1 MVDRLVR
8 GLGRWRWAITGAW
21 VVGLVVA
28 GLVSMPLPSLLSG
41 GGWSVDGSDSATV
54 QADLAHGFVG
64 RGNSDVMVV
73 VVDHWYTSDQPGFA
87 KRVSRVM
94 NDVGHDRDLSVR
106 NQVGFSTT
114 TGPLQQRFIG
124 KDGRTAIDQLGLD
137 LEDGTARRVLP
148 QIQSEISSRFGGQG
162 LDVTLVGTAAFW
174 GAVNTL
180 SEEGLVHAEMLTFPL
195 VLIVLVGLFG
205 GLVAALVSLAVG
217 ATAILA
223 SFAVLTVLA
232 GHLELSL
239 FVQNTATMLGL
250 GVGIDYSLFVIARF
264 KEELGRGRTV
274 DDALATTL
282 RTSGETVLFSGITI
296 LAAMSTLFLVPLGVV
311 FSIALGAVVVVAF
324 SVLTSLLLLPVLLR
338 VLGHRISA
346 GRIRLI
352 SAGIGRGAHRE
363 LPIRGAHR
371 PPHLT
376 RWERIAHRVMA
387 RPLVFLGLGL
397 ILLLT
402 LAAPAR
408 SLTTFTPD
416 AQIVPQSSPVRV
428 GFDRVQDQ
436 FGTGTTAPIQVLVTA
451 SRPMTTPADAAVLG
465 RLERRLAA
473 LPSVARV
480 DSALPVLALASPS
493 TPFGALQADAREAL
507 PSGIRG
513 MVGHYVSTDATKMIF
528 DVVPTGHAAD
538 AATSDLLGRVHLVV
552 AEAAIPNARI
562 LVGGETAQGIESNA
576 VISDRLPMVVGVMLV
591 VIYLLLLVTFRSVL
605 LPLKAIL
612 MNLVSVAATFG
623 VLVVV
628 FQHGVGSSLLGA
640 EGSGP
645 IQNFVPI
652 LLLTLLFSLSTD
664 YEVFLLNRVREE
676 FVKTGDNTRSV
687 AAGMSSTAPLI
698 SGAALLMVVVFGSF
712 ALAGILPIKQLGF
725 GMAVAIAIDATIVRL
740 VLVPATM
747 RLMGVWNWWMPGRPR
762 PGVIARRVG
771 RVADPAGS

>member
-21 VVGLVVA
+21 VVGLIVA
-28 GLVSMPLPSLLSG
+28 ALVSMPLPSLLSG

-87 KRVSRVM
+87 KRVARVM
-94 NDVGHDRDLSVR
+94 DDVGRDRELSVR
-106 NQVGFSTT
+106 ERVGFSTT

-124 KDGRTAIDQLGLD
+124 KDGRTAIDQFGLD
-137 LEDGTARRVLP
+137 LEDGAARRVLP
-148 QIQSEISSRFGGQG
+148 QIQSEISDRFAGQG
-162 LDVTLVGTAAFW
+162 LEVTLVGTAAFW

-195 VLIVLVGLFG
+195 ILIVLVGLFG
-205 GLVAALVSLAVG
+205 GLVAALASLAVG

-223 SFAVLTVLA
+223 SFAVLTVIA
-232 GHLELSL
+232 EHLELSL

-264 KEELGRGRTV
+264 KEELARGSSV

-346 GRIRLI
+346 GRVPLLGR
-352 SAGIGRGAHRE
+352 AGRRGAHRDA
-363 LPIRGAHR
+363 PVRGAHR
-371 PPHLT
+371 APHLT
-376 RWERIAHRVMA
+376 RWERVAHRVMA

-428 GFDRVQDQ
+428 GFDHVQDQ
-436 FGTGTTAPIQVLVTA
+436 FGTGTTAPIQVLVT
-451 SRPMTTPADAAVLG
+451 SPRPMTARADATALG
-465 RLERRLAA
+465 RLQQHLAA
-473 LPSVARV
+473 LPSVDRV
-480 DSALPVLALASPS
+480 ESALPVLTLASPKA
-493 TPFGALQADAREAL
+493 PFDALNAGARGAL

-513 MVGHYVSTDATKMIF
+513 VVGHYVSADATQMVF
-528 DVVPTGHAAD
+528 DVVPAGHAAD
-538 AATSDLLGRVHLVV
+538 AETVELLDRVHLVADGATV
-552 AEAAIPNARI
+552 PDARI

-591 VIYLLLLVTFRSVL
+591 VIYLLLLLTFRSIL

-628 FQHGVGSSLLGA
+628 FQHGVGSSLFGA
-640 EGSGP
+640 EGSSH

-676 FVKTGDNTRSV
+676 FVRTGDNTRSV
-687 AAGMSSTAPLI
+687 ALGMSSTAPLI

-762 PGVIARRVG
+762 PGIMARSVAPA
-771 RVADPAGS
+771 ADPAG

>member
-8 GLGRWRWAITGAW
+8 GLVRRRWAIAGIW

-41 GGWSVDGSDSATV
+41 GGWSVDGSDSAVV
-54 QADLAHGFVG
+54 QADLAHDFVG

-87 KRVSRVM
+87 KRVARVM
-94 NDVGHDRDLSVR
+94 DDVGRDPDLEVR
-106 NQVGFSTT
+106 DQVGYSTT
-114 TGPLQQRFIG
+114 AGPLQQRFVG
-124 KDGRTAIDQLGLD
+124 KDKRTAIDQLGLD

-148 QIQSEISSRFGGQG
+148 QIQSDLSARFAGQG

-180 SEEGLVHAEMLTFPL
+180 SEEGLVHAELLTFPL
-195 VLIVLVGLFG
+195 ILIVLVGLFG
-205 GLVAALVSLAVG
+205 GLVAALASLAVG
-217 ATAILA
+217 ITAILG
-223 SFAVLTVLA
+223 SFAVLTVIA
-232 GHLELSL
+232 QHADLSL

-264 KEELGRGRTV
+264 KEELSRGRTV
-274 DDALATTL
+274 DDALAATL

-296 LAAMSTLFLVPLGVV
+296 LAAMSTLFLVPLEVIS
-311 FSIALGAVVVVAF
+311 SIALGAVIVVAF
-324 SVLTSLLLLPVLLR
+324 SMLTSLLLLPVLLR
-338 VLGHRISA
+338 LLGHRISK
-346 GRIRLI
+346 GRISFIREP
-352 SAGIGRGAHRE
+352 ARPGAHR
-363 LPIRGAHR
+363 A
-371 PPHLT
+371 PHLT
-376 RWERIAHRVMA
+376 RWERVAHRVMG

-397 ILLLT
+397 LLLVS
-402 LAAPAR
+402 LAVPAS

-416 AQIVPQSSPVRV
+416 AQIVPQSSPVRA
-428 GFDRVQDQ
+428 GFDHVQDQ
-436 FGTGTTAPIQVLVTA
+436 FGIGTTAPIQVVV
-451 SRPMTTPADAAVLG
+451 SSPRPLTSSADATELA
-465 RLERRLAA
+465 RLDKDLAA
-473 LPSVARV
+473 LPSVDRV
-480 DSALPVLALASPS
+480 ESALPVLALASPRS
-493 TPFGALQADAREAL
+493 PLAALQSDARDHL
-507 PSGIRG
+507 PPGVRAV
-513 MVGHYVSTDATKMIF
+513 VGHYVSADATKMVF

-538 AATSDLLGRVHLVV
+538 AATVTLLTEVHRVAGEFSVPD
-552 AEAAIPNARI
+552 ASIR
-562 LVGGETAQGIESNA
+562 VGGETAQGIESNA
-576 VISDRLPMVVGVMLV
+576 VISDRLPMVVGVMLA

-623 VLVVV
+623 VLVLV
-628 FQHGVGSSLLGA
+628 FQHGVGASLLGA
-640 EGSGP
+640 EGSDH

-676 FVKTGDNTRSV
+676 FVKTGDNARSV
-687 AAGMSSTAPLI
+687 AVGMSSTAPLI

-747 RLMGVWNWWMPGRPR
+747 RLMGAWNWWMPGRTRHAVAAPH
-762 PGVIARRVG
+762 VG
-771 RVADPAGS
+771 QVADPAR